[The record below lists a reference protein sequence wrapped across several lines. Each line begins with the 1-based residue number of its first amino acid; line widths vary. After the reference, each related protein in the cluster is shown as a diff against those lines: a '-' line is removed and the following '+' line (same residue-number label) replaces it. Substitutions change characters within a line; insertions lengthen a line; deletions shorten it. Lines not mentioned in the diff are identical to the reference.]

1 MDPVAIGV
9 AVGMTVVSRLTKS
22 LMEKAVDPTRVAK
35 SVNWL
40 FGAVSHFLKLRRK
53 EESKDTPIPAPP
65 EVTPEEEPPQDVSD
79 EAVEEQTAAVEKI
92 SKSLGEK
99 MAPEPGGEVRLV
111 EIDDFTMEQ
120 IEAEIDSLLKQLSTY
135 LGNLRFEE
143 EKAAQ
148 YGGPAFVPV
157 ILMNTIRLQRVE
169 ISSRL
174 VRLNESIERA
184 YGVAAPNLDVLASAA
199 KQGP

>member
-1 MDPVAIGV
+1 M
-9 AVGMTVVSRLTKS
+9 
-22 LMEKAVDPTRVAK
+22 
-35 SVNWL
+35 
-40 FGAVSHFLKLRRK
+40 
-53 EESKDTPIPAPP
+53 SKDTPIPAPP
-65 EVTPEEEPPQDVSD
+65 EVTLEEEPPQDVSD

-120 IEAEIDSLLKQLSTY
+120 IEAEIHSLLKQLSTY